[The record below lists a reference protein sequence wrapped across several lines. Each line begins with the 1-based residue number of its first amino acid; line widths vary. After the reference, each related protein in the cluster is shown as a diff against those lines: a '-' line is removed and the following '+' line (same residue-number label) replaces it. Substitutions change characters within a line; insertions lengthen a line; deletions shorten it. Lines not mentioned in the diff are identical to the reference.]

1 MRRRAFIT
9 LVGGA
14 ATWPLALRAQQRAM
28 PVVGFLRSTSR
39 DDSARLILAFQQ
51 GLKLG
56 GYFDGQNVIIE
67 YRWADNQADR
77 QPALVADLVAR
88 NVVVIVANQGSAA
101 AVMAANK
108 TAYLLLAEI
117 RSDSALFRASAGRA
131 EMSPA

>member
-1 MRRRAFIT
+1 MTAKMKRRQFIT
-9 LVGGA
+9 LLGGVA
-14 ATWPLALRAQQRAM
+14 AWPLAVRAQQRAM

-39 DDSARLILAFQQ
+39 DDSVRLILAFQQ

-56 GYFDGQNVIIE
+56 GYFDGQNVAIE

-88 NVVVIVANQGSAA
+88 NVDVIVANQGSSA

-108 TAYLLLAEI
+108 TIPFVFVIGGDPISLGLVP
-117 RSDSALFRASAGRA
+117 RS
-131 EMSPA
+131 